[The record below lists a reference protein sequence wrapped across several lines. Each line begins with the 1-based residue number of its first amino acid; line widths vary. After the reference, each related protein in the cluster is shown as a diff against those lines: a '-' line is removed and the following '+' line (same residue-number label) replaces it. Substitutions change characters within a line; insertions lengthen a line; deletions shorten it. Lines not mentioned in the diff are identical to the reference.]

1 MSAPNLL
8 KLAEA
13 YREAREKYRAEME
26 KRTPEGPLGRM
37 VTREEVAARDEMN
50 KAQLALLLA
59 AEDLKPREDGPVLL
73 PDLRLG
79 RAERLLT
86 EEALARGGSLRLAAQ
101 LLDVTTRKLRRLM
114 INHQIEWPKAAKDA
128 P

>member
-1 MSAPNLL
+1 MSPHDAV
-8 KLAEA
+8 
-13 YREAREKYRAEME
+13 RQD
-26 KRTPEGPLGRM
+26 M
-37 VTREEVAARDEMN
+37 VTMATREEVAAREEVEQ
-50 KAQLALLLA
+50 AELALHEA
-59 AEDLKPREDGPVLL
+59 CMVKPREDGPVLL

-79 RAERLLT
+79 RAEKLMT

-114 INHQIEWPKAAKDA
+114 INHQIEWPKAPKDA

>member
-1 MSAPNLL
+1 MSAPDLL

-26 KRTPEGPLGRM
+26 KRAGTGLASM
-37 VTREEVAARDEMN
+37 ATKEEVAARDAMN

-79 RAERLLT
+79 RAEKLLT
-86 EEALARGGSLRLAAQ
+86 EEALARAGSLRLAAQ
-101 LLDVTTRKLRRLM
+101 LLDVTTRRLRTLM
-114 INHQIEWPKAAKDA
+114 LRHQIEWPKD
-128 P
+128 PT